1 MAKKKN
7 PWIKYIVLLAAAFL
21 LLLTVSLRNRRYI
34 PKVSDVFDLK
44 TDDINAIGITK
55 DTLSITLM
63 KGDTA
68 WVFVEPDTG
77 LVKNDRIEN
86 FFENVVNAKKSGF
99 VTKNPE
105 KYDQYNVSDKLG
117 MKVELKKGEYV
128 LGTVLLGRSKT
139 SWAQDYI
146 RYPDDPKVYISQKK
160 MLGSTSERAS
170 FWRR

>member
-1 MAKKKN
+1 MAKKKS
-7 PWIKYIVLLAAAFL
+7 PWIKYIVLLAAAL
-21 LLLTVSLRNRRYI
+21 LLLLAVSLRNQRYK
-34 PKVSDVFDLK
+34 PKVSEVFDIK
-44 TDDINAIGITK
+44 ADDINTISITK

-68 WVFVEPDTG
+68 WVFAEPDTG

-86 FFENVVNAKKSGF
+86 FFENVINAKKSGF

-105 KYDQYNVSDKLG
+105 KYDQYNVSDKLALI
-117 MKVELKKGEYV
+117 VELKKGEYV

-160 MLGSTSERAS
+160 MLGSVSEQAS